1 MKSTGFWVRRYLV
14 VAGAAFVLLV
24 AVGLL
29 KGREFDRVLIE
40 SLVWGLVTAAVF
52 TAVRYRK
59 ARKGEACA
67 LCRDTVED

>member
-1 MKSTGFWVRRYLV
+1 MKSTAFWVRRYFV

-29 KGREFDRVLIE
+29 KDRPFDRILAE
-40 SLVWGLVTAAVF
+40 SLLWSVLTAAVF
-52 TAVRYRK
+52 TAARYRS

>member
-1 MKSTGFWVRRYLV
+1 MKSTAFWVRRYFV

-29 KGREFDRVLIE
+29 KGREFDRVVTE
-40 SLVWGLVTAAVF
+40 SLLWGLVTSAVF
-52 TAVRYRK
+52 TAVRYRN
-59 ARKGEACA
+59 ARKGKACA

>member
-1 MKSTGFWVRRYLV
+1 MKSTWFWVRRYFV

-29 KGREFDRVLIE
+29 KGRALERAVTE
-40 SLVWGLVTAAVF
+40 SLLWASVAASVF
-52 TAVRYRK
+52 TTVRYRS

-67 LCRDTVED
+67 LCRDTVDD

>member
-1 MKSTGFWVRRYLV
+1 MKSTAFWVRRYFV
-14 VAGAAFVLLV
+14 VAGGVFILLV

-29 KGREFDRVLIE
+29 KGRDPERVALE
-40 SLVWGLVTAAVF
+40 SLFWAVVTAAVF

>member
-1 MKSTGFWVRRYLV
+1 MKSTGFWIRRYFV

-29 KGREFDRVLIE
+29 KGRGLERAALE
-40 SLVWGLVTAAVF
+40 SSFWAVVTAAVF
-52 TAVRYRK
+52 TAARYRS